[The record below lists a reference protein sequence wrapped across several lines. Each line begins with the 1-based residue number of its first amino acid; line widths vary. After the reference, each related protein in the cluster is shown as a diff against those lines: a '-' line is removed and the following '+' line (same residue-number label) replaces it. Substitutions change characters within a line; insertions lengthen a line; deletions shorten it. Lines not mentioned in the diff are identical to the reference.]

1 MALLVQTKS
10 GTGKVVG
17 EIPGKAMV
25 EILNDDCSPKMKDG
39 KPVKVLVRKKDAIH
53 VGFLDGGPEFDEAYY
68 GSNPGIDVEYFKTSI
83 DEDNST
89 E

>member
-17 EIPGKAMV
+17 EISGKAMV

-39 KPVKVLVRKKDAIH
+39 KPVKVLVKKKEAVV
-53 VGFLDGGPEFDEAYY
+53 VGFIDGGPQFDEAYY
-68 GSNPGIDVEYFKTSI
+68 GSNPAIDVEYFKTSL
-83 DEDNST
+83 DENSST